1 MRFTQ
6 NVDNSSSLMQRPF
19 QWLQASG
26 CLHILGLNADQQN
39 KPCRSFQPTFQL
51 RNVCVKRGDISG
63 PASFKDSSQPYVK
76 RNIITSF
83 CG

>member
-1 MRFTQ
+1 MWFTQ
-6 NVDNSSSLMQRPF
+6 NVDNSSSLVKRPF
-19 QWLQASG
+19 QWLQAFG

-39 KPCRSFQPTFQL
+39 KPSRRFQPTFQL

-63 PASFKDSSQPYVK
+63 SASFKDSSQLYVK
-76 RNIITSF
+76 RNIVTSF